1 MRKPIFVVLSL
12 LIFFYS
18 CTKIETTDIG
28 NGLIPPI
35 DGVNVKDTFFDVV
48 TNTFIDDEI
57 SRVYKSDEHIVGT
70 ISNDPLFGSTNA
82 SLFFELKPTTYP
94 FAFTGKKDSLVVDSA
109 VLVLSYKGLYG
120 DSTIPQSWKVYEL
133 NNKLA
138 YNRAYPAD
146 TTITPFSVIGS
157 KTVDITKFDDSV
169 NYGFENAKNQIRIKL
184 DNSFATRLIKN
195 YDSLNAYKTDSA
207 FRDKFAGF
215 AIVPAQSSGNALIR
229 VSLTDT
235 NTKLSLY
242 YSTRVDA
249 STKRDTTVS
258 YFRFNASG
266 APQTSASAN
275 TIHRIRSGAQV
286 ANFLKTGN
294 SDSLAFIQTSP
305 GTFVTVKVP
314 NLSRFRNTLIH
325 RAELM
330 VYQAPFDPLTDRIFA
345 APRFVLL
352 SSYDST
358 NKRKINI
365 PNDYEVTQGGAN
377 ITSFG
382 GFRDN
387 KELPGIGKV
396 NAYIFTLTRYV
407 QGIVTRHDSSYVM
420 RLSASSND
428 SLYYKPPYPIITNA
442 APVYISP
449 GNANIIANGRVR
461 VFGGSGRSQQRL
473 RLRIIYSEL

>member
-1 MRKPIFVVLSL
+1 M
-12 LIFFYS
+12 
-18 CTKIETTDIG
+18 
-28 NGLIPPI
+28 
-35 DGVNVKDTFFDVV
+35 
-48 TNTFIDDEI
+48 
-57 SRVYKSDEHIVGT
+57 
-70 ISNDPLFGSTNA
+70 
-82 SLFFELKPTTYP
+82 
-94 FAFTGKKDSLVVDSA
+94 
-109 VLVLSYKGLYG
+109 
-120 DSTIPQSWKVYEL
+120 YEL

-138 YNRAYPAD
+138 YNRAYPTD

-396 NAYIFTLTRYV
+396 NAYTFTLTRYV

-461 VFGGSGRSQQRL
+461 VFGGSVRSQQRM